1 MNDAEII
8 ELEEKDTIDL
18 LDYLQVIAKHSR
30 MIILVTGAAFIIS
43 IIVSLLLPKIYSST
57 ARIIPPQQD
66 QGMMAALLGQ
76 AGGLANLA
84 GGMLGSGT
92 TGDLYVGMLK
102 SEAVKDVIIDKFKLM
117 DVYEEDY
124 RLDTYEALDKATTI
138 ELGKKDGIISITV
151 EDKDPVRAANMANAF
166 VDELAILSVNL
177 NITGAGQNRK
187 FLEQRLVKAKSDLAK
202 AEDKLKAYQSKN
214 KAVNIGEQ
222 AKATIEGVA
231 QLRAQLAVQ
240 EIQLASLRSY
250 LTDENDE
257 IKTVK
262 SSIANL
268 RSQIAN
274 LEGVSKGSSI
284 PSVGSVP
291 ALGQEYMRLMR
302 ELKIQET
309 IIEFVTN
316 QYEMA
321 KFNEAKDV
329 PGVQVLQKAKVPDK
343 KVKPKRVLLVF
354 ILSFASFFFAMLL
367 AFVKEYAERMT
378 NDERCRWHDLRKH
391 LSCLGRNHFS

>member
-8 ELEEKDTIDL
+8 ELEEKDSIDL
-18 LDYLQVIAKHSR
+18 LDYLQVIAKHSK
-30 MIILVTGAAFIIS
+30 MIIMVTGAAFIIS

-66 QGMMAALLGQ
+66 QGMVAALLGQ

-117 DVYEEDY
+117 NVYDEDY
-124 RLDTYEALDKATTI
+124 RLDTYETLDKATTI

-166 VDELAILSVNL
+166 ADELSRLSVDL

-231 QLRAQLAVQ
+231 QLRAQLAIQ

-268 RSQIAN
+268 KSQIAS

-329 PGVQVLQKAKVPDK
+329 SGVQVLQKARVPDK
-343 KVKPKRVLLVF
+343 KLKPKRALLVLMATF
-354 ILSFASFFFAMLL
+354 VVFFFSILY
-367 AFVKEYAERMT
+367 AFFREYLFEMPKDDRERW
-378 NDERCRWHDLRKH
+378 RDLRKKIVGF
-391 LSCLGRNHFS
+391 GR